1 MERDAYEWTY
11 CVHTGKEKPPRA
23 HYDHITE
30 KLVLNMD
37 HYWCVRLV
45 SLSLSRSVCPSVS
58 LSLCL
63 SVSLSLCLSQP
74 VRTHPWMT
82 NLCCVGGIV
91 RAFKTL
97 RLLRLAKLLRVA
109 RIKKMLEK
117 YEDQFD
123 ANQYLGLLFTLFS
136 TRSVQCIC
144 DTCV

>member
-1 MERDAYEWTY
+1 
-11 CVHTGKEKPPRA
+11 
-23 HYDHITE
+23 
-30 KLVLNMD
+30 
-37 HYWCVRLV
+37 
-45 SLSLSRSVCPSVS
+45 
-58 LSLCL
+58 
-63 SVSLSLCLSQP
+63 
-74 VRTHPWMT
+74 MT

-144 DTCV
+144 DTCVCRICLSKIYVHVPYALSEQVSSSWPT

>member
-1 MERDAYEWTY
+1 M
-11 CVHTGKEKPPRA
+11 
-23 HYDHITE
+23 
-30 KLVLNMD
+30 
-37 HYWCVRLV
+37 RL
-45 SLSLSRSVCPSVS
+45 SVS
-58 LSLCL
+58 LSVPLSLCLSLSL
-63 SVSLSLCLSQP
+63 SVSLSLAACA
-74 VRTHPWMT
+74 HPPLDT
-82 NLCCVGGIV
+82 NLCRVGGIV

-136 TRSVQCIC
+136 TRSVQCTC